1 MLLYVIS
8 KRSRHCLDISPG
20 IFSEV
25 FTPKSLTGAESWII
39 YTRKSRQRTRLLKNT
54 CNPSQIMWWAPC
66 RRCNPLIQ
74 LFQARSLS
82 FVPCL
87 FGCCKVRGRG
97 DHVFR
102 RVRKKTS
109 ARLKI
114 SRSIRNFLDTA
125 IRIKTAYSPVSLYIA
140 DIDRFC
146 KLRCRRG
153 AQYVGKQTVNCVAT
167 TSGTKSLSMVTSI
180 KEVGNPWILLN

>member
-1 MLLYVIS
+1 MQHQSDRAIVWIFIQVNFP
-8 KRSRHCLDISPG
+8 RCLHQKAWQAPNHELSIRVNQGNEPA
-20 IFSEV
+20 F
-25 FTPKSLTGAESWII
+25 W
-39 YTRKSRQRTRLLKNT
+39 KNT
-54 CNPSQIMWWAPC
+54 CNPSQAMWWAPC

-74 LFQARSLS
+74 LFQALSLS

-102 RVRKKTS
+102 RVRKKNICKV
-109 ARLKI
+109 KI

-167 TSGTKSLSMVTSI
+167 TSGTKSLSMVTLI
-180 KEVGNPWILLN
+180 KEVGNSWILLN